1 MADFVVRINALDF
14 AQIDASLGQ
23 VRVAIDAGKELS
35 VAGLDPTALLG
46 DLGTVISAVQKLE
59 ADPAALGQLARTA
72 VEALGDLIE
81 LPELG
86 DLDGLVSRV
95 EELVELISR
104 LASAL
109 AVGDLDGPGLIDRI
123 LTTVGGSPGLSSLIA
138 DVTARAAGVLQ
149 VEVPDQLA
157 APLRALAR
165 LGAGGAIDGRQLTEI
180 LSMVVVGLEVAEMLT
195 LTVSVRGAVDLV
207 ASAGDVGGVEAA
219 IAAVHARIAACYDLL
234 AVGGAV
240 SIDVSAVLTAIDE
253 VRVALDLLGGVEL
266 PRLIDG
272 VATDLRTAENTLAEL
287 DVLGTVERLLTDL
300 PLPGEDI
307 PRIMVDSL
315 SDVADFFDTMTPE
328 AMTAALAAAQAELS
342 AALNQGP
349 LVELLDGIDDA
360 FESLGREVDRLP
372 LGSLRDTL
380 VSALVDAQRHILAFD
395 GFNFLDE
402 IVAPVRTLEAT
413 VREVDLSSI
422 TDAAQAVVD
431 QVNGIFADF
440 PIGELRDAVDGVIE
454 PLGEILDELT
464 PVVQQIAEQLEAL
477 VGELESID
485 FEGAAAETVDQLHGI
500 RDQVSEAVNDGDVPE
515 PVKVVVAGAAAILSE
530 MDLAAELTSPFETAM
545 VSIDVDAL
553 LAPIEG
559 VWESAGSALRRA
571 TPQALIAELDP
582 SFEQLLAKVDELSLE
597 PLIASIGGVFEDL
610 VGTLEAIDPRRVV
623 APLEQD
629 FQALLANLRATL
641 DPAPLFAP
649 LRTAYAELRGFAD
662 QIDIKAVIDGVL
674 GGMLEMPGGLS
685 QAVGNQLASQ
695 AGPGGVV
702 TPTPGVE
709 FKFGDVLRPMAAFV
723 AEIRSRLGQL
733 AGDVTG
739 SALAELAGAT
749 RTLRALADPLTGFA
763 VQLADALDARL
774 RWLDPRAGDG
784 PLAELR
790 SELESL
796 GAAVAQVQLEA
807 GAQAQ
812 LASAAGSVQF
822 DARIHIDVQA
832 TAAVQVHA
840 GRMRE
845 GANSPDLG
853 RSTRLLANAL
863 DAALPSVLVT
873 EGVDP
878 TADVEA
884 FLDAVF
890 ARIDP
895 APMADE
901 LDGYGVRIQGRL
913 TALADELTLG
923 LYRLWK
929 ELFAGVEPL
938 LPASVV
944 GRVQAGLDGLTA
956 KLDVLDPA
964 AVESEARAV
973 IEAAISLLDVH
984 SPAALAA
991 ELGAVFDAAIER
1003 VRELDPA
1010 LLLGDLD
1017 PFGDL
1022 KAQLAELRPSLILA
1036 PLVERAASFTVAL
1049 ETIAT
1054 IDLSFVHEIVAQ
1066 IKVAFGVVLE
1076 GIEREW
1082 DALLEELGSI
1092 SGGVS
1097 VSVEVG

>member
-1 MADFVVRINALDF
+1 MADFVVRLNALDF
-14 AQIDASLGQ
+14 AQIDESLGQ
-23 VRVAIDAGKELS
+23 VRVAIDAAKELS
-35 VAGLDPTALLG
+35 VAGLDPSVLLG
-46 DLGTVISAVQKLE
+46 DLGTVIHAVQTLE
-59 ADPAALGQLARTA
+59 ADPAALAQLARAA

-81 LPELG
+81 LPDLG
-86 DLDGLVSRV
+86 DLDGLVSGV
-95 EELVELISR
+95 AEIVELISR
-104 LASAL
+104 LATALSA
-109 AVGDLDGPGLIDRI
+109 GDVEGPGLIDRI
-123 LTTVGGSPGLSSLIA
+123 LTTVGGSPGLSSLLA
-138 DVTARAAGVLQ
+138 DVTARAAGALQ

-165 LGAGGAIDGRQLTEI
+165 LGAGGAIDGRQLTE
-180 LSMVVVGLEVAEMLT
+180 LLATVVVGLDVAEMLT
-195 LTVSVRGAVDLV
+195 LTVSARGAINVV
-207 ASAGDVGGVEAA
+207 ASAGDAGGVEAA
-219 IAAVHARIAACYDLL
+219 IAAVHARIAACYDVLR
-234 AVGGAV
+234 VGGAV
-240 SIDVSAVLTAIDE
+240 SIDANAVLAAIDE
-253 VRVALDLLGGVEL
+253 VGVALDLLGSVEL
-266 PRLIDG
+266 PQLIDG
-272 VATDLRTAENTLAEL
+272 MATDLRTAENTLAEL
-287 DVLGTVERLLTDL
+287 DVSGAVERLLADL

-315 SDVADFFDTMTPE
+315 RDVADFFDAMTAE

-342 AALNQGP
+342 AALHQGP

-360 FESLGREVDRLP
+360 FESLGREVERLP

-380 VSALVDAQRHILAFD
+380 VSALVDAQRRILAFD
-395 GFNFLDE
+395 GFNFLDQ
-402 IVAPVRTLEAT
+402 IVAPVRTLEAK
-413 VREVDLSSI
+413 VREIDLSSI
-422 TDAAQAVVD
+422 TDAVQAAVD
-431 QVNGIFADF
+431 HVNAIFADF
-440 PIGELRDAVDGVIE
+440 PIGDLRDAVDGVIE

-477 VGELESID
+477 VGELQSID
-485 FEGAAAETVDQLHGI
+485 FDAAAAQTVDQLHGI
-500 RDQVSEAVNDGDVPE
+500 RDQVNEAVSGGDVPE
-515 PVKVVVAGAAAILSE
+515 PVKVVVGGAAAILSQ

-545 VSIDVDAL
+545 VSIDVEAL
-553 LAPIEG
+553 LAPVEG

-610 VGTLEAIDPRRVV
+610 VGTLEAIDPRRIV
-623 APLEQD
+623 APLERE
-629 FQALLANLRATL
+629 FQALLATLRATL

-649 LRTAYAELRGFAD
+649 LRDAYAELRGVAD
-662 QIDIKAVIDGVL
+662 QIDIEAVIDGVL

-695 AGPGGVV
+695 AGAGGAVP
-702 TPTPGVE
+702 PTPGGE

-723 AEIRSRLGQL
+723 AEIRSRLKQL
-733 AGDVTG
+733 AGEVIG
-739 SALAELAGAT
+739 AALADLAGAT
-749 RTLRALADPLTGFA
+749 RALRALADPLTGFS
-763 VQLADALDARL
+763 VQLADALEARL

-796 GAAVAQVQLEA
+796 GAAVAQVQVEA

-812 LASAAGSVQF
+812 LTTAAGSVQF
-822 DARIHIDVQA
+822 DARVHIDVQA
-832 TAAVQVHA
+832 TAQVQVHA
-840 GRMRE
+840 ERVRE
-845 GANSPDLG
+845 GADSPGLG
-853 RSTRLLANAL
+853 RSIRLLANSL
-863 DAALPSVLVT
+863 DAALPAALVT
-873 EGVDP
+873 EGLDP
-878 TADVEA
+878 TADVDA

-901 LDGYGVRIQGRL
+901 LDAYGVRIQGRL
-913 TALADELTLG
+913 VALADELTLG
-923 LYRLWK
+923 LYRLWN
-929 ELFAGVEPL
+929 ELFAGIEPL
-938 LPASVV
+938 LPTGVV
-944 GRVQAGLDGLTA
+944 GRVQAGLGGLTA

-964 AVESEARAV
+964 AIESEARAV
-973 IEAAISLLDVH
+973 IEDAISLLGVH

-1010 LLLGDLD
+1010 QLLGDLD

-1022 KAQLAELRPSLILA
+1022 KAQLAELRPSLVLA
-1036 PLVERAASFTVAL
+1036 PLVDRAASFTAAL
-1049 ETIAT
+1049 ETIAA
-1054 IDLSFVHEIVAQ
+1054 IDLSFVGEIVAQ

-1082 DALLEELGSI
+1082 NALLEELSSI

-1097 VSVEVG
+1097 VSVEQG